1 MPFLK
6 KVALIENLTDNEF
19 IQQYAFTREDGV
31 EGIIGLKPAEADRW
45 EDFRGRLKNKNAH
58 PSILNK
64 SVIESA
70 AAGQPQTRSSY
81 AAAAGWLPRW
91 NGFVLPS
98 RSIGRAASHIRGL
111 SHTVLP
117 PAHLRPT
124 GKSVGWINSIGTVAA
139 KSSGM
144 MLTISCA
151 FAAPLLRI
159 ANQQSFG
166 MCLSGKTGGGKTTAT
181 LAGASVF
188 SVGELDHLL
197 SWNATLASLEP
208 ALRAHNDSLL
218 VVDDLNKMPSAT
230 EKEKYRSARDFAYN
244 LSTGSTKRRSR
255 VFDDGPQNG
264 GQYRIISLTS
274 AETTIADLAA
284 SCGEQRT
291 GGESRRLIDVPLYFD
306 GLGHIFDRAKKPEKL
321 TQTELESMFSTIH
334 VACSRNH
341 GHIFTKYIK
350 FLIRRRNDLH
360 NRIGDH
366 VKRFTAKHSNQTNIL
381 AADIIR
387 KFGLIYA
394 GGALAIEGVG
404 LPWTQHALLDALSK
418 TCNAALESL
427 PSEER
432 TRQAGWQML
441 KARLEGLPRRHKIK
455 RSQYSSI
462 DGYVVPKPG
471 RYRCVIRN
479 DKFNRMFS
487 NPLQRKM
494 VMDELARRGWIT
506 LSRSQ
511 ENQSQFIWP
520 DGVRRR
526 SLEINWGRRP
536 SRPAKRAGRPA
547 S

>member
-6 KVALIENLTDNEF
+6 KVALIEDLTYKEF
-19 IQQYAFTREDGV
+19 VHQYAFTREDGA
-31 EGIIGLKPAEADRW
+31 EGIIELKPAEADRW

-58 PSILNK
+58 PSILNR
-64 SVIESA
+64 SDIESA
-70 AAGQPQTRSSY
+70 AAGQPQTRCSY
-81 AAAAGWLPRW
+81 AAAAGWLPQR

-98 RSIGRAASHIRGL
+98 RSIGKAASHIRGL
-111 SHTVLP
+111 SQTILL

-124 GKSVGWINSIGTVAA
+124 GKSDDWIKSIGVLAA

-144 MLTISCA
+144 MLTISCG

-166 MCLSGKTGGGKTTAT
+166 ICLSGKTGGGKTTAT

-197 SWNATLASLEP
+197 SWNATLAGLEP
-208 ALRAHNDSLL
+208 ALRAHNDCLL

-291 GGESRRLIDVPLYFD
+291 GGESRRLIDVPVYLD
-306 GLGHIFDRAKKPEKL
+306 GLGHVFDRAKNAEKL
-321 TQTELESMFSTIH
+321 TQAELEVMFSSLH

-350 FLIRRRNDLH
+350 FLIRERSDLC
-360 NRIGDH
+360 NKIGRH
-366 VKRFTAKHSNQTNIL
+366 LKRFTAKHAKQTSIL
-381 AADIIR
+381 EADIIR

-394 GGALAIEGVG
+394 GGALAIEGAG

-427 PSEER
+427 ASEER
-432 TRQAGWQML
+432 SRQVGWQL
-441 KARLEGLPRRHKIK
+441 LQARLMSLPRSRKIK
-455 RSQYSSI
+455 RSEYCSL
-462 DGYVVPKPG
+462 DGYVELKPG
-471 RYRCVIRN
+471 RFRCVIKN
-479 DKFNRMFS
+479 DKFNRIFTS
-487 NPLQRKM
+487 PLQRKM

-511 ENQSQFIWP
+511 DNQGQFIWP
-520 DGVRRR
+520 DGIRRR
-526 SLEINWGRRP
+526 SLEINWGRRT
-536 SRPAKRAGRPA
+536 S
-547 S
+547 ST